1 MRVIQMVNDKIMTVE
16 EVAKYLRVHFQ
27 TVLKLLREGT
37 IKAQKVGRSWRIL
50 KSEVDK
56 YLKGENS

>member
-1 MRVIQMVNDKIMTVE
+1 MTEDKIMTVE

-27 TVLKLLREGT
+27 TVLKLLRDGS
-37 IKAQKVGRSWRIL
+37 IRAQKVGRSWRIL

-56 YLKGENS
+56 Y

>member
-1 MRVIQMVNDKIMTVE
+1 MTEDKIMTVE

-27 TVLKLLREGT
+27 TVLKLLRDGS
-37 IKAQKVGRSWRIL
+37 IRAQKVGRSWRIL

-56 YLKGENS
+56 YLRGENK

>member
-1 MRVIQMVNDKIMTVE
+1 MTEDKIMTVE

-27 TVLKLLREGT
+27 MVFKLLRDGS
-37 IKAQKVGRSWRIL
+37 IQAQKVGRSWRVL

-56 YLKGENS
+56 YLRGENK

>member
-1 MRVIQMVNDKIMTVE
+1 MIEDKIMTVE

-27 TVLKLLREGT
+27 TVLKLLRDGS
-37 IKAQKVGRSWRIL
+37 IRAQKVGRSWRIL

-56 YLKGENS
+56 YLRGEDRKN

>member
-1 MRVIQMVNDKIMTVE
+1 MTEDKIMTVE

-27 TVLKLLREGT
+27 TVLKLLRDGS
-37 IKAQKVGRSWRIL
+37 IRAQKVGRSWRIL

-56 YLKGENS
+56 YLRGEDK

>member
-1 MRVIQMVNDKIMTVE
+1 MTEDKIMTVE

-27 TVLKLLREGT
+27 TVLKLLRDGS
-37 IKAQKVGRSWRIL
+37 IRAQKVGRSWRIL

-56 YLKGENS
+56 YLRGEDRKN

>member
-1 MRVIQMVNDKIMTVE
+1 MTEDKIMTVE

-27 TVLKLLREGT
+27 TVLKLLRDGS
-37 IKAQKVGRSWRIL
+37 IRAQKVGRSWRIL

-56 YLKGENS
+56 YLRGESK